1 MWKVDNF
8 EDENLRNKTESN
20 DKNRQKLE
28 IQFFEN
34 ENFHRLIRKLRQKN
48 SQTLEFISFRNQTL
62 NLGDDKKSQPNFS
75 FKIDC
80 KSN

>member
-8 EDENLRNKTESN
+8 EDENLINKTESN

-34 ENFHRLIRKLRQKN
+34 ENFHRLIRKLRQKK
-48 SQTLEFISFRNQTL
+48 L
-62 NLGDDKKSQPNFS
+62 
-75 FKIDC
+75 
-80 KSN
+80 SNT

>member
-34 ENFHRLIRKLRQKN
+34 ENFHRLIRKFRQKN
-48 SQTLEFISFRNQTL
+48 CQTLEFINLRN
-62 NLGDDKKSQPNFS
+62 
-75 FKIDC
+75 
-80 KSN
+80 

>member
-48 SQTLEFISFRNQTL
+48 CQTLEFISLRN
-62 NLGDDKKSQPNFS
+62 
-75 FKIDC
+75 
-80 KSN
+80 

>member
-48 SQTLEFISFRNQTL
+48 CQTLELISLRN
-62 NLGDDKKSQPNFS
+62 
-75 FKIDC
+75 
-80 KSN
+80 

>member
-28 IQFFEN
+28 FSQINKKVETK
-34 ENFHRLIRKLRQKN
+34 KL
-48 SQTLEFISFRNQTL
+48 
-62 NLGDDKKSQPNFS
+62 
-75 FKIDC
+75 
-80 KSN
+80 SNT

>member
-8 EDENLRNKTESN
+8 EEENLRNKTESN

-34 ENFHRLIRKLRQKN
+34 ENFHRLIRKLRQKTVKHL
-48 SQTLEFISFRNQTL
+48 SL
-62 NLGDDKKSQPNFS
+62 
-75 FKIDC
+75 
-80 KSN
+80 

>member
-34 ENFHRLIRKLRQKN
+34 ENFHILIRKLRQKN
-48 SQTLEFISFRNQTL
+48 CQTLEFINLRN
-62 NLGDDKKSQPNFS
+62 
-75 FKIDC
+75 
-80 KSN
+80 